1 MKRICVFTGSS
12 PGARTDYADAAQ
24 ELGRLLVARGHGL
37 VYGGGRV
44 GLMGVIADAVLANGG
59 NVIGVIPEALAAK
72 EIAHSRLTELRVVRS
87 MHERKAIMA
96 DLSDAFIA
104 LPGGLGTLEE
114 FFEVITWAQLGLHA
128 KPVGIMN
135 VSGYFDPLFA
145 FLDRAVDEGFVKR
158 QHRAMIIMAHSPAD
172 LLDRLQSYQPPQVEK
187 WIDRSSS

>member
-1 MKRICVFTGSS
+1 MKRICVFTGSN

-24 ELGRLLVARGHGL
+24 ELGRLLAARGHGL

>member
-1 MKRICVFTGSS
+1 MKRICVFTGSNR
-12 PGARTDYADAAQ
+12 GARSDYADAAQ
-24 ELGRLLVARGHGL
+24 ELGRLLASRGYEL

-44 GLMGVIADAVLANGG
+44 GLMGVIADAVLASGG
-59 NVIGVIPEALAAK
+59 KVIGVIPEALAAK

-96 DLSDAFIA
+96 ELSDAFIA

-145 FLDRAVDEGFVKR
+145 FLDRAVDERFVKSE
-158 QHRAMIIMAHSPAD
+158 HRSMIIMAHSPAD
-172 LLDRLQSYQPPQVEK
+172 LLDRLQSYEPPQIEK